1 MKSAEDRFMAKVSPE
16 PNSGC
21 WLWTGGVASNGYG
34 MFWFNGKV
42 DTAPRQSYRM
52 FCGEIVDDLHIMH
65 KCDVKLC
72 VNPDHLS
79 LGTNAE
85 NTFDKQKK
93 GRAAKKLTPA
103 EVLKMRSMATLSK
116 RKLAKQFDVDRRMV
130 QFILRGRNWSHI

>member
-1 MKSAEDRFMAKVSPE
+1 MAKVSPE

-34 MFWFNGKV
+34 MFWLDGKV

-103 EVLKMRSMATLSK
+103 EVLKMRSMATVSK

>member
-34 MFWFNGKV
+34 MFWFDGKV
-42 DTAPRQSYRM
+42 DTAPRQAYRM

-65 KCDVKLC
+65 KCDVRLC

-79 LGTNAE
+79 LGTNAQ
-85 NTFDKQKK
+85 NHADKQKK

-116 RKLAKQFDVDRRMV
+116 RKLAKEFDVDRRMV

>member
-1 MKSAEDRFMAKVSPE
+1 MKNAEERFMAKVSPE

-34 MFWFNGKV
+34 MFWLDGKV

-103 EVLKMRSMATLSK
+103 EVLKMRSMATVSK

>member
-1 MKSAEDRFMAKVSPE
+1 MAKVSPE

-34 MFWFNGKV
+34 MFWLDGKV
-42 DTAPRQSYRM
+42 DTAPRQSYRL

-65 KCDVKLC
+65 KCDVRLC

-79 LGTNAE
+79 LGTNAD

>member
-116 RKLAKQFDVDRRMV
+116 RKLAKEFDVDRRMV

>member
-34 MFWFNGKV
+34 MFWLDGKV

>member
-1 MKSAEDRFMAKVSPE
+1 MAKVSPE

-34 MFWFNGKV
+34 MFWLDGRV

-116 RKLAKQFDVDRRMV
+116 RKLAKEFDVDRRMV

>member
-1 MKSAEDRFMAKVSPE
+1 MAKVSPE

-34 MFWFNGKV
+34 MFWLDGKV